1 MPRLQLVVGEN
12 LICAPSR
19 IRQCPLAANL
29 ILTIHISA
37 EHSIVAAGLL
47 DPIKRKAAGWTS
59 KGAFHSRGECPFN
72 LPSCQQPSTVLLMA
86 KENGCEMCRVADPKT
101 VKALV
106 ARRKKL
112 GVRVEDIAPLM
123 GLGAPQLWRME
134 SLTRRMNGR
143 RVKEYEA
150 AVVRLA
156 KMNDGKEDRKMSDLV
171 RRMETA

>member
-1 MPRLQLVVGEN
+1 
-12 LICAPSR
+12 
-19 IRQCPLAANL
+19 
-29 ILTIHISA
+29 
-37 EHSIVAAGLL
+37 
-47 DPIKRKAAGWTS
+47 
-59 KGAFHSRGECPFN
+59 
-72 LPSCQQPSTVLLMA
+72 MA
-86 KENGCEMCRVADPKT
+86 KDNGCEMCRVADPKT

-150 AVVRLA
+150 AMVKLA
-156 KMNDGKEDRKMSDLV
+156 ASYVNGQS
-171 RRMETA
+171 